1 MFTFPALLA
10 LLTAHLFL
18 SLTLPIHFVPRGTLP
33 KGKAGLQG
41 SAYVVMGLFLN
52 SLVSE
57 LVYDGSEVLVF
68 LGDNVK
74 VIVESAY
81 FLVFRLVFA
90 LETEGVVIEKLQLGL
105 EMFVKIHFIH
115 FILLF
120 DQRVTDKQIIFS
132 TFDWLPIT

>member
-1 MFTFPALLA
+1 M
-10 LLTAHLFL
+10 
-18 SLTLPIHFVPRGTLP
+18 
-33 KGKAGLQG
+33 
-41 SAYVVMGLFLN
+41 
-52 SLVSE
+52 E
-57 LVYDGSEVLVF
+57 C
-68 LGDNVK
+68 
-74 VIVESAY
+74 AY